1 MQPLEDRMDGSAG
14 VHAENTGGDGET
26 PGVDEDVA
34 GDESHDCDDSDEEWI
49 EWSMGSGDNV
59 LDV

>member
-1 MQPLEDRMDGSAG
+1 MDGSAG